1 MHTNDAIV
9 VESVVETKIETKEDK
24 PEDAKIVENDTSDKI
39 IDNGTTAVIDGP
51 PNPDSN
57 GNFATDDN
65 KNITDTKT
73 FAHEN
78 NDKIQVRSV
87 RAVVNH
93 VNDY

>member
-9 VESVVETKIETKEDK
+9 VESVVETKIETKEEDK

-65 KNITDTKT
+65 KNITETKT

-87 RAVVNH
+87 VELL
-93 VNDY
+93 